1 MKVTV
6 NGEPEDWADGVSLA
20 HLVAHR
26 MRSDKGV
33 AAAVD
38 GAVAPRST
46 WDTLTLHDGQ
56 TIELL
61 TAVQGG

>member
-1 MKVTV
+1 VKLTV
-6 NGEPEDWADGVSLA
+6 NGETEEWADGITIA
-20 HLVAHR
+20 QLVAGR
-26 MRSDKGV
+26 LRSEKGV

-46 WDTLTLHDGQ
+46 WDTSVLRDGQ
-56 TIELL
+56 AIELL

>member
-1 MKVTV
+1 MNITV
-6 NGEPEDWADGVSLA
+6 NGETAQVADGATLA
-20 HLVAHR
+20 QLVAGR
-26 MRSDKGV
+26 MRTDKGV

-46 WDTLTLHDGQ
+46 WSELVLRDGQ
-56 TIELL
+56 AVELL

>member
-1 MKVTV
+1 MKLTI
-6 NGEPEDWADGVSLA
+6 NGDTEEWADGMTLA
-20 HLVAHR
+20 DIVQRR
-26 MRSDKGV
+26 MRSDRGV

-38 GAVAPRST
+38 GAVSPRSG
-46 WDTLTLHDGQ
+46 WSDVVLHDGQ

>member
-1 MKVTV
+1 MKLKV
-6 NGEPEDWADGVSLA
+6 NGDTEEWADGMTLA
-20 HLVAHR
+20 DLVAR
-26 MRSDKGV
+26 RLRSDRGV

-38 GAVAPRST
+38 GAVAPRSG
-46 WDTLTLHDGQ
+46 WADVVLHDGQ

>member
-1 MKVTV
+1 MNVTI
-6 NGEPEDWADGVSLA
+6 NGEKESVNDGLTLAELVSG
-20 HLVAHR
+20 R
-26 MRSDKGV
+26 MRTDKGV

-46 WDTLTLHDGQ
+46 WSDLVLQDGAA
-56 TIELL
+56 IELL

>member
-1 MKVTV
+1 MTIIV
-6 NGEPEDWADGVSLA
+6 NGEAREVDPGTTLADLVGTVS
-20 HLVAHR
+20 R
-26 MRSDKGV
+26 TGKGV

-46 WDTLTLHDGQ
+46 WTELMLTEGV
-56 TIELL
+56 TVELL

>member
-1 MKVTV
+1 MKLTV
-6 NGEPEDWADGVSLA
+6 NGEQEQWDEGVTLADLVSRRL
-20 HLVAHR
+20 
-26 MRSDKGV
+26 RSDRGV

-38 GAVAPRST
+38 GAVAPRSG
-46 WDTLTLHDGQ
+46 WGQLILQDGQ

>member
-1 MKVTV
+1 MNVVV
-6 NGEPEDWADGVSLA
+6 NGEPREVDAGTTLADLVGTVS
-20 HLVAHR
+20 R
-26 MRSDKGV
+26 TGKGV

-46 WDTLTLHDGQ
+46 WAALVLTEGV
-56 TIELL
+56 TVELL

>member
-1 MKVTV
+1 MNIIV
-6 NGEPEDWADGVSLA
+6 NGETAHVADGSTLA
-20 HLVAHR
+20 QLVTDR
-26 MRSDKGV
+26 MRTDKGV

-46 WDTLTLHDGQ
+46 WAELVLRDGQ
-56 TIELL
+56 AVELL

>member
-1 MKVTV
+1 VKLIV
-6 NGEPEDWADGVSLA
+6 NGEPEEWADGLTLA
-20 HLVAHR
+20 QLVANR

-38 GAVAPRST
+38 GVVVLRSAWT
-46 WDTLTLHDGQ
+46 HYALHDGQ
-56 TIELL
+56 AVELL

>member
-1 MKVTV
+1 MRLLV
-6 NGEPEDWADGVSLA
+6 NGEAEEWADELTLA
-20 HLVAHR
+20 QLVATR
-26 MRSDKGV
+26 MSSDRGV

-46 WDTLTLHDGQ
+46 WAQLVLHDGQ
-56 TIELL
+56 AVELL

>member
-1 MKVTV
+1 MNVII
-6 NGEPEDWADGVSLA
+6 NGEAQAVPEGLTLA
-20 HLVAHR
+20 ELVRGR
-26 MRSDKGV
+26 MRTEKGV

-46 WDTLTLHDGQ
+46 WTDVVLHDGAA
-56 TIELL
+56 IELL

>member
-1 MKVTV
+1 
-6 NGEPEDWADGVSLA
+6 
-20 HLVAHR
+20 
-26 MRSDKGV
+26 MRSDRGV

-38 GAVAPRST
+38 GAISPRSG
-46 WDTLTLHDGQ
+46 WPDVVLHDGQ

>member
-1 MKVTV
+1 MNVII
-6 NGEPEDWADGVSLA
+6 NGEKETVSDGLTLAELVSG
-20 HLVAHR
+20 R
-26 MRSDKGV
+26 MRTDKGV

-46 WDTLTLHDGQ
+46 WSDLVLQDGAA
-56 TIELL
+56 IELL

>member
-1 MKVTV
+1 VKLIV
-6 NGEPEDWADGVSLA
+6 NGEPEEWADDLTLA
-20 HLVAHR
+20 QLVVNR

-38 GAVAPRST
+38 GVVVLRSAWT
-46 WDTLTLHDGQ
+46 QYALHDGQ
-56 TIELL
+56 AVELL

>member
-1 MKVTV
+1 VKLIV
-6 NGEPEDWADGVSLA
+6 NGEPEEWADGLTLA
-20 HLVAHR
+20 ALVANR

-38 GAVAPRST
+38 GAVVLRSA
-46 WDTLTLHDGQ
+46 WARCELRDGQ
-56 TIELL
+56 AVELL

>member
-1 MKVTV
+1 VKLTV
-6 NGEPEDWADGVSLA
+6 NGAAEEWADGTTLA
-20 HLVAHR
+20 QLVTAR
-26 MRSDKGV
+26 LRSDKGV

-46 WDTLTLHDGQ
+46 WPAVVLEDGQ
-56 TIELL
+56 VLELL